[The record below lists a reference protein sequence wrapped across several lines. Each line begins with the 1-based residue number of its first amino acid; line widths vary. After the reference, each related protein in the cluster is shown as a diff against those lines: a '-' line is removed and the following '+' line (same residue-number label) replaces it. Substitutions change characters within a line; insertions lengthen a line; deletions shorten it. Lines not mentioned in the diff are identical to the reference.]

1 MQSVRKFFHE
11 LLSSGTEVSSK
22 RVAALFTLLN
32 LLAFCW
38 FTLLKSED
46 HVLPQFMFDA
56 LALVV
61 GGGLGLTV
69 FEKLVTKSSD
79 SNNSQTSQS
88 PEGPTPSGEEPAPID
103 EQINKN

>member
-1 MQSVRKFFHE
+1 MQSVRKFFNE

-38 FTLLKSED
+38 FTLLKSEE

-79 SNNSQTSQS
+79 SSNTQNTQIQE
-88 PEGPTPSGEEPAPID
+88 PPTPPAEEPTPID